1 MHVTAVGNSK
11 MTIGSKIIESQ
22 LGPAQFGSLLNNA
35 KQNIAQA
42 VKDIQNRKVPNSQQ
56 FIAEL
61 QQMSQRLQLIGDGL
75 MQSMPNIPQPMQYN
89 KPTTTGNPLY

>member
-1 MHVTAVGNSK
+1 MHVAAVGNSK

-22 LGPAQFGSLLNNA
+22 LGPTQFGSLLDNA

-61 QQMSQRLQLIGDGL
+61 QQMSQRLQLIGDDL
-75 MQSMPNIPQPMQYN
+75 YRNMPDIPVKQYN